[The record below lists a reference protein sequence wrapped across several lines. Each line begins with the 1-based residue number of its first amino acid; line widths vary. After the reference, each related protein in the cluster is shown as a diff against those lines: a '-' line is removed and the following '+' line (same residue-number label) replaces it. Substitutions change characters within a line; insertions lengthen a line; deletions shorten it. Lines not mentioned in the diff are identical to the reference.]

1 MGQRVATLEI
11 GYEMATSGAVAQ
23 VEKLGGAID
32 KTTATAI
39 RQLDE
44 VERATSTAINTGP
57 AIERLKALGS
67 ASALAGAAAVR
78 EFNRIER
85 AGESLSSQLDRQ
97 ISTFGKTSTEIRQMK
112 VETAALAA
120 AQAGQTELATR
131 LRAQEADL
139 YAMEFAAARQA
150 RLEQQALAEER
161 DAAAARATA
170 DAAREATAM
179 REAAA
184 AHQMFEARVRS
195 GVTAMREQEAAAARD
210 AATLQHLKEM
220 LDPAAA
226 AEARLI
232 AIMEDARR
240 VMTAAGLSAEEV
252 ARAQALLAQRGGAV
266 VSGLGAQRAGFQQLA
281 MNMGDVA
288 TEYQGGIKLST
299 IFAQQSGQVAQAIA
313 LVAGEAKGFAGFLGG
328 PWFIALTAAVTLI
341 MALANSHGEAKSKA
355 EQEAEALKTV
365 KGAIDALDEA
375 TGRLHKSKQQQIA
388 DSAAATQGL
397 LREALAHRQ
406 VLAAQQQGYTDQLNQ
421 PGVGGDAL
429 ASSVALSLTAR
440 SVAANDAKI
449 KSLQDALSG
458 VGFAKAV
465 DAASAATNKAAK
477 ATQDYEAQ
485 IARIEGAWG
494 RSGKTARDQ
503 VLVQQLVADAMRKR
517 DAATKTATGSVGS
530 MINADAAL
538 ASASTSVQRAEANV
552 AKVRAEN
559 AQALAAHSITQAQ
572 ATARLATAERGLYAA
587 RDATKAH
594 TASMR
599 EAAKA
604 AREQDQF
611 EDHLSDTLFRQRA
624 GVEQLIDSYT
634 NWGSMPSITAG
645 IDMGK
650 LADQL
655 GPALDLVGDMNKALD
670 EISRNA
676 SDTASNLSDAW
687 GNVGRS
693 IGDAMEIL
701 VDYGARQAELD
712 ERRRAA
718 AGDQEK
724 IDHIAR
730 QSADLQLNSLIGIT
744 DATKGLFKTHS
755 TAYKAMEAA
764 EKVLTVVQL
773 ARTVAAI
780 TGNAAIAASDTA
792 RAGVEQGNSYGHHGG

>member
-288 TEYQGGIKLST
+288 TE
-299 IFAQQSGQVAQAIA
+299 AIR
-313 LVAGEAKGFAGFLGG
+313 
-328 PWFIALTAAVTLI
+328 AV
-341 MALANSHGEAKSKA
+341 
-355 EQEAEALKTV
+355 
-365 KGAIDALDEA
+365 
-375 TGRLHKSKQQQIA
+375 
-388 DSAAATQGL
+388 
-397 LREALAHRQ
+397 
-406 VLAAQQQGYTDQLNQ
+406 
-421 PGVGGDAL
+421 
-429 ASSVALSLTAR
+429 SS
-440 SVAANDAKI
+440 
-449 KSLQDALSG
+449 
-458 VGFAKAV
+458 
-465 DAASAATNKAAK
+465 
-477 ATQDYEAQ
+477 
-485 IARIEGAWG
+485 
-494 RSGKTARDQ
+494 
-503 VLVQQLVADAMRKR
+503 
-517 DAATKTATGSVGS
+517 
-530 MINADAAL
+530 
-538 ASASTSVQRAEANV
+538 
-552 AKVRAEN
+552 
-559 AQALAAHSITQAQ
+559 
-572 ATARLATAERGLYAA
+572 
-587 RDATKAH
+587 
-594 TASMR
+594 
-599 EAAKA
+599 
-604 AREQDQF
+604 
-611 EDHLSDTLFRQRA
+611 
-624 GVEQLIDSYT
+624 
-634 NWGSMPSITAG
+634 
-645 IDMGK
+645 
-650 LADQL
+650 
-655 GPALDLVGDMNKALD
+655 
-670 EISRNA
+670 
-676 SDTASNLSDAW
+676 
-687 GNVGRS
+687 
-693 IGDAMEIL
+693 
-701 VDYGARQAELD
+701 
-712 ERRRAA
+712 
-718 AGDQEK
+718 
-724 IDHIAR
+724 
-730 QSADLQLNSLIGIT
+730 
-744 DATKGLFKTHS
+744 
-755 TAYKAMEAA
+755 
-764 EKVLTVVQL
+764 
-773 ARTVAAI
+773 
-780 TGNAAIAASDTA
+780 
-792 RAGVEQGNSYGHHGG
+792 